1 MEPTPASTR
10 TDTLSVAAVI
20 FSILALVG
28 TIVGIGIA
36 AAGDDGGGGGGT
48 KAVAAAATSA
58 NVELTEF
65 SITPKVVEVAAGGS
79 LHVSNTGAIQH
90 NLTVEGTKIAT
101 ANLNGGDSATL
112 ALTDLKE
119 GTYSLLCTVAGHAA
133 AGMTAELHVGASGA
147 QGQAGQAA
155 AHSTSNMTPEEMD
168 AAATARVKAFP
179 AATQGKGNQLL
190 EPTIV
195 EGGVK
200 QYDLE
205 ASVFQW
211 EVEPGKTV
219 EVWGYNKQVPG
230 PRIEVKTGDR
240 VRIRLTN
247 HLKEST
253 TLHLHGLDI
262 PNEMDGTP
270 DLTQP
275 QIKVGETFVYEF
287 TAKGPAVGMYHAHSD
302 SQVQVPMGLAGAILI
317 DDMPAPAG
325 RSYDQ
330 RVQMVLTDAGNIGFG
345 INGKAF
351 PATEPIVA
359 KVGETILVDYFNE
372 GFQIHPMHLHG
383 PQQTVIAKDGVPLTV
398 PYSGDTIMIAP
409 GERYSVLVT
418 ATRPGTWAFHCH
430 ILTHAEAPSGF
441 FGMTTAMVVK

>member
-1 MEPTPASTR
+1 
-10 TDTLSVAAVI
+10 
-20 FSILALVG
+20 
-28 TIVGIGIA
+28 
-36 AAGDDGGGGGGT
+36 
-48 KAVAAAATSA
+48 
-58 NVELTEF
+58 
-65 SITPKVVEVAAGGS
+65 
-79 LHVSNTGAIQH
+79 
-90 NLTVEGTKIAT
+90 
-101 ANLNGGDSATL
+101 
-112 ALTDLKE
+112 
-119 GTYSLLCTVAGHAA
+119 
-133 AGMTAELHVGASGA
+133 MTAELHVGASGA

-253 TLHLHGLDI
+253 SLHLHGLDI

-398 PYSGDTIMIAP
+398 PSSGDTIMIAP

>member
-1 MEPTPASTR
+1 MGEPIVWIA
-10 TDTLSVAAVI
+10 
-20 FSILALVG
+20 ALVILLLAG
-28 TIVGIGIA
+28 GVLAFGVLS
-36 AAGDDGGGGGGT
+36 GDDGGGGGGT

-133 AGMTAELHVGASGA
+133 AAMTAELHVGASGA

-219 EVWGYNKQVPG
+219 EVWGYN
-230 PRIEVKTGDR
+230 
-240 VRIRLTN
+240 
-247 HLKEST
+247 
-253 TLHLHGLDI
+253 
-262 PNEMDGTP
+262 
-270 DLTQP
+270 
-275 QIKVGETFVYEF
+275 
-287 TAKGPAVGMYHAHSD
+287 
-302 SQVQVPMGLAGAILI
+302 
-317 DDMPAPAG
+317 
-325 RSYDQ
+325 
-330 RVQMVLTDAGNIGFG
+330 
-345 INGKAF
+345 
-351 PATEPIVA
+351 
-359 KVGETILVDYFNE
+359 
-372 GFQIHPMHLHG
+372 
-383 PQQTVIAKDGVPLTV
+383 
-398 PYSGDTIMIAP
+398 
-409 GERYSVLVT
+409 
-418 ATRPGTWAFHCH
+418 
-430 ILTHAEAPSGF
+430 
-441 FGMTTAMVVK
+441 